1 MTHAGQQVRPPPCPS
16 HLEVEKAEL
25 KAETGSCG
33 KKTNASVRKV
43 TPVVL
48 FMRHRKIKGR
58 GSGEGQGLRV
68 HGSTVSVKSHV
79 TSSRLMILRHC
90 DVWLL

>member
-48 FMRHRKIKGR
+48 FYA
-58 GSGEGQGLRV
+58 S
-68 HGSTVSVKSHV
+68 
-79 TSSRLMILRHC
+79 
-90 DVWLL
+90 